1 MQFPGFGMMTCTAI
15 DSCDPWQVRKALH
28 VDVPA
33 KMGRSGR
40 YVVGSSTALTSV
52 RCSLTVSGSHHF
64 ELRNARQRRI
74 AHYNLDV

>member
-33 KMGRSGR
+33 KNGKEWAICGGIQYSSDF
-40 YVVGSSTALTSV
+40 GSLLPHCEWLPS
-52 RCSLTVSGSHHF
+52 F
-64 ELRNARQRRI
+64 
-74 AHYNLDV
+74 